1 MDAGRFLAFG
11 GEDHHAPVLQ
21 ARVAVA
27 EQRILQLAV
36 DQVVGEQ
43 HVPPLLGMVENV
55 LHVLAVGRAYRALEA
70 HAFHGL
76 LEGAVLAVLQVVAAG
91 EDDPVVLRQ
100 LDAGQA
106 DGVDALDLAG
116 QAVEHQ
122 VAPLLLAIGQDL
134 EQQQAAEAGELNL
147 RVVQRLGLVHHLFA
161 IDAQADL
168 GVVLDLDGQVAAN
181 GLDEQGVEDVQVR
194 EAALH
199 HHLAGS
205 PLPFEVERC
214 RQGDVALA
222 AVVDVADL
230 AAVAGDRPA
239 EHADVGDPLADLE
252 AGQQLAVADRQLQQ
266 AGVLVVGV
274 KLVEVVDE
282 ARRGEKAVPSGTGSA
297 S

>member
-1 MDAGRFLAFG
+1 M
-11 GEDHHAPVLQ
+11 
-21 ARVAVA
+21 
-27 EQRILQLAV
+27 
-36 DQVVGEQ
+36 
-43 HVPPLLGMVENV
+43 
-55 LHVLAVGRAYRALEA
+55 
-70 HAFHGL
+70 
-76 LEGAVLAVLQVVAAG
+76 
-91 EDDPVVLRQ
+91 
-100 LDAGQA
+100 
-106 DGVDALDLAG
+106 
-116 QAVEHQ
+116 
-122 VAPLLLAIGQDL
+122 
-134 EQQQAAEAGELNL
+134 
-147 RVVQRLGLVHHLFA
+147 
-161 IDAQADL
+161 
-168 GVVLDLDGQVAAN
+168 
-181 GLDEQGVEDVQVR
+181 R

-222 AVVDVADL
+222 AVVDVADF